1 MWGLTACCSK
11 ASKQARL
18 MERKVALF
26 QMPATGGE
34 GWQISVQRPA
44 PPTDKQGVREF
55 IDRQA
60 QGMGI
65 WGCGA
70 TCKNSIVTMV

>member
-1 MWGLTACCSK
+1 
-11 ASKQARL
+11 

>member
-1 MWGLTACCSK
+1 MLWGLAAHCSK

-26 QMPATGGE
+26 QMPATRGE
-34 GWQISVQRPA
+34 GWQTSVQRPTA
-44 PPTDKQGVREF
+44 TADKQGVREF

-60 QGMGI
+60 QGMGV
-65 WGCGA
+65 WVCGA
-70 TCKNSIVTMV
+70 TCRNSTMV